1 MIKVNFWIIIAL
13 LYLAL
18 AISSFIVSKRHS
30 EATRLKHS
38 EILIEGKPYM
48 KATYDYLNVST
59 WINAIGF
66 FLAALAAIVAS

>member
-1 MIKVNFWIIIAL
+1 MNFWILLAL
-13 LYLAL
+13 LYLSL
-18 AISSFIVSKRHS
+18 AISSFIISKKHS
-30 EATRLKHS
+30 EATKLKHS

-48 KATYDYLNVST
+48 KATYDYLNANT